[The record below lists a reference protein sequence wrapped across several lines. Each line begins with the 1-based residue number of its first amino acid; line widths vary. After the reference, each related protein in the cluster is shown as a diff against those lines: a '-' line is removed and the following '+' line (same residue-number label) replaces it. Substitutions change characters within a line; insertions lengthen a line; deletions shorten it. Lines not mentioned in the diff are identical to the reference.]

1 MESTKSNLQE
11 NQKKSYQCKPGQQG
25 SQSIDDCASCIFYFV
40 HTSLVKPLCAHF
52 KSNTNRGRVHS
63 FQLYRK
69 AVGKGRF
76 PTLSFKY
83 FNTVYIF
90 GISVLFLQF
99 GVLFI
104 KTKLKRLA
112 VARRGESIFNTFHF
126 FFCNVC
132 SLRLNASVA
141 AFLIVFPTAALEAPF
156 SIYLQPENV
165 KLFRG
170 AALNT
175 VYPKY
180 SPVLLTKGIESN
192 IW

>member
-1 MESTKSNLQE
+1 MQRRVFFKTW
-11 NQKKSYQCKPGQQG
+11 
-25 SQSIDDCASCIFYFV
+25 
-40 HTSLVKPLCAHF
+40 KPLCAHF

-76 PTLSFKY
+76 STLSFKY

-141 AFLIVFPTAALEAPF
+141 AFLIVFPTATLEAPF
-156 SIYLQPENV
+156 SLYTFSLRTSN
-165 KLFRG
+165 FCRG